1 MTESSLKKLTIKAVI
16 CTIISAKII
25 RHQTIR
31 VSKLKAV
38 MVEIMVIGFRIG
50 AAKRKL
56 ITSAGLSPFAIKLRA
71 IGTLPHSHTGK
82 ISPIIESAIRRRKVF
97 FGNILKTSF
106 DDKKYLINADMII
119 PKIKNGAASTITLS
133 VSVMKSC
140 NDGSNLLHHSANS
153 PFNNITPNRELN

>member
-1 MTESSLKKLTIKAVI
+1 MLAPKTNIVNNCQNSLRDELICLTILNRDYEGGKVFSNSGLMTESSLKKLTIKAVI

-38 MVEIMVIGFRIG
+38 MVEIMVIGFMIG

-56 ITSAGLSPFAIKLRA
+56 ITSAGFNPFVIKLRA

-82 ISPIIESAIRRRKVF
+82 ISPIIESAIRRRKAFLVTF
-97 FGNILKTSF
+97 
-106 DDKKYLINADMII
+106 
-119 PKIKNGAASTITLS
+119 
-133 VSVMKSC
+133 
-140 NDGSNLLHHSANS
+140 
-153 PFNNITPNRELN
+153 

>member
-38 MVEIMVIGFRIG
+38 IVEIMVIGFKIG

-56 ITSAGLSPFAIKLRA
+56 ITSAGFSPFAIKLRA
-71 IGTLPHSHTGK
+71 IGTFPHSHTGK
-82 ISPIIESAIRRRKVF
+82 ISPIIESANRRSKVF

-106 DDKKYLINADMII
+106 DDKKYLISADIII
-119 PKIKNGAASTITLS
+119 PKIKNGTASTITLN
-133 VSVMKSC
+133 VSVIKSC
-140 NDGSNLLHHSANS
+140 NDGSNLLYHSANS
-153 PFNNITPNRELN
+153 PFNNMTPNRELN

>member
-1 MTESSLKKLTIKAVI
+1 MESSLKKLTIKAVI

-31 VSKLKAV
+31 ASKLKAV
-38 MVEIMVIGFRIG
+38 MVEIMVIGFMIG

-56 ITSAGLSPFAIKLRA
+56 ITSAGFSPFAIKLRA

-82 ISPIIESAIRRRKVF
+82 NSPIIESAIRRRKVF

-106 DDKKYLINADMII
+106 DDKKYLISADMII
-119 PKIKNGAASTITLS
+119 PKIKNGTASTITLS

>member
-1 MTESSLKKLTIKAVI
+1 M
-16 CTIISAKII
+16 
-25 RHQTIR
+25 
-31 VSKLKAV
+31 
-38 MVEIMVIGFRIG
+38 IG

-56 ITSAGLSPFAIKLRA
+56 ITSAGFSPFAIKLRA

-82 ISPIIESAIRRRKVF
+82 ISPIIESTIRRRKAF

-106 DDKKYLINADMII
+106 DDKKYLISADMII
-119 PKIKNGAASTITLS
+119 PKIKNGTASTITLS

-153 PFNNITPNRELN
+153 PFNNMTPNRELN

>member
-1 MTESSLKKLTIKAVI
+1 MESSLKKLTIKAVI

-38 MVEIMVIGFRIG
+38 MVEIMVIGFMIG

-56 ITSAGLSPFAIKLRA
+56 ITSAGFNPFAIKLRA

-82 ISPIIESAIRRRKVF
+82 ISPIIESAIRRRKAFLVTF
-97 FGNILKTSF
+97 
-106 DDKKYLINADMII
+106 
-119 PKIKNGAASTITLS
+119 
-133 VSVMKSC
+133 
-140 NDGSNLLHHSANS
+140 
-153 PFNNITPNRELN
+153 